1 MKRALYLAAAAA
13 AMLSLAACN
22 QNQKEAASDVNPG
35 QSEPVN
41 AVQDAV
47 GAAVGQTSAATLG
60 ANTLGGYI
68 SNAAMGD
75 MYEIQAGNIAQKKAQ
90 SADVKA
96 LAKMLVTDHTAASN
110 EMKPMVTAAGETPP
124 TELDQRRKGMIDNL
138 NAATGADFDKAYLT
152 QQVAA
157 HEEAITLH
165 RGYADNGDNAQ
176 LKGHAAKV
184 LPKIQA
190 HLDRARALA
199 NQTGAAS

>member
-13 AMLSLAACN
+13 AALSLAACN
-22 QNQKEAASDVNPG
+22 QNQKNAAADANPG

-41 AVQDAV
+41 AAQDAV
-47 GAAVGQTSAATLG
+47 GAVVGQTSAATLG
-60 ANTLGGYI
+60 ANTLGGYV

-75 MYEIQAGNIAQKKAQ
+75 MYEIQAGNIAAQKAS

-96 LAKMLVTDHTAASN
+96 LAKMIVTDHTAASN
-110 EMKPMVTAAGETPP
+110 EMKPLASAAGQTPP

-138 NAATGADFDKAYLT
+138 NAASAADFDKVYLT

-157 HEEAITLH
+157 HEEAVTLH
-165 RGYADNGDNAQ
+165 SGYADNGDTAS
-176 LKGHAAKV
+176 LKAHAAKV

-190 HLDRARALA
+190 HLERARALA
-199 NQTGAAS
+199 NKAGAAN